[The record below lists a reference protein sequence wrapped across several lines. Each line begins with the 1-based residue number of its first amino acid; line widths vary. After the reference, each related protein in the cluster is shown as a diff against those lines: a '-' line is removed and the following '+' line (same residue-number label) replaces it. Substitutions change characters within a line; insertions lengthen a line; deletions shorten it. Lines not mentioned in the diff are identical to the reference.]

1 MKGFDSLSKYTK
13 AFGLWFV
20 LALAVGAVTGVVGA
34 YFHKTI
40 DFVTDF
46 REENDIVIWFL
57 PIVGIIITAIYSLS
71 KDKLTTNAVI
81 SGIREGKGVSF
92 VMVPFIFIGTALTH
106 LAGGSAG
113 REGAALQIG
122 GGIGSGFG
130 KLLKAGKNM
139 TGVLTVAGMAGAFSA
154 IFTTPVTAAVFAI
167 EVVTVGH
174 MRYFQFM
181 PCMVSSITAYL
192 ISLSIG
198 NTPLSYKSVPFPEL
212 GVTVLIKVAIAAII
226 VSLMS
231 SFFCIA
237 LHETE
242 GFMKKIFKNPYLRAF
257 VGGAAV
263 LLITLALQTRMYN
276 GAGMDTISLMLSG
289 DKEKILS
296 VMTGL
301 TLGAFLIKT
310 LLTAVTIGAGF
321 KGGEIVPAFFTG
333 TTLGALLGIIFN
345 LDPSFAASLGMVLMF
360 AGITNCPMASVV
372 LGCELFGAD
381 GLIYFALSVGICF
394 IVSGRFGLYK
404 SQRLVYSKY
413 GIEKERTR

>member
-46 REENDIVIWFL
+46 REENDIIIWFL
-57 PIVGIIITAIYSLS
+57 PIVGIIITALYSLS

-92 VMVPFIFIGTALTH
+92 VMVPFIFIGTAMTH

-174 MRYFQFM
+174 MRY
-181 PCMVSSITAYL
+181 
-192 ISLSIG
+192 SL
-198 NTPLSYKSVPFPEL
+198 
-212 GVTVLIKVAIAAII
+212 
-226 VSLMS
+226 
-231 SFFCIA
+231 
-237 LHETE
+237 
-242 GFMKKIFKNPYLRAF
+242 
-257 VGGAAV
+257 
-263 LLITLALQTRMYN
+263 
-276 GAGMDTISLMLSG
+276 
-289 DKEKILS
+289 
-296 VMTGL
+296 
-301 TLGAFLIKT
+301 
-310 LLTAVTIGAGF
+310 
-321 KGGEIVPAFFTG
+321 
-333 TTLGALLGIIFN
+333 
-345 LDPSFAASLGMVLMF
+345 
-360 AGITNCPMASVV
+360 
-372 LGCELFGAD
+372 
-381 GLIYFALSVGICF
+381 
-394 IVSGRFGLYK
+394 
-404 SQRLVYSKY
+404 
-413 GIEKERTR
+413 